1 MHHRCHFFFKICRIF
16 CLVAVLIEFEG
27 IARNIMK
34 KEIILSVELDS
45 QNVPEKITWGAD
57 DGNGQQPCDAF
68 MISIWDSAA
77 KETLGIDLWAK
88 EMMVA
93 DMNIFVYQSLK
104 KMADTYQKA
113 TQNAE
118 AAALIR
124 EFARD
129 FGKKTELLKT
139 KS

>member
-1 MHHRCHFFFKICRIF
+1 M
-16 CLVAVLIEFEG
+16 V
-27 IARNIMK
+27 
-34 KEIILSVELDS
+34 
-45 QNVPEKITWGAD
+45 
-57 DGNGQQPCDAF
+57 
-68 MISIWDSAA
+68 SIWDSSA

-118 AAALIR
+118 AAGFIR
-124 EFARD
+124 DFARE